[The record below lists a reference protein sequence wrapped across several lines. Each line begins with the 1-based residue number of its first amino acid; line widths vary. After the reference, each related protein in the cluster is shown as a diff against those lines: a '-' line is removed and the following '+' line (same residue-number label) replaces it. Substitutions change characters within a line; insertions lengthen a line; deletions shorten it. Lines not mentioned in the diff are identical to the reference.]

1 MSSCKQGSMRTLLKR
16 FVRCTEA
23 QDVIEYALLAA
34 FISIVG
40 YGAFVA
46 IGGNVDGIYSTTQ
59 TATASASNSTV
70 PEAGNTPP
78 NGNPPNGN
86 PPNGNPPNGNPPN
99 GNPPNGNPP
108 NGNPPNGN
116 PPNGNP
122 PNGNPPK
129 K

>member
-1 MSSCKQGSMRTLLKR
+1 MLQLLKSL
-16 FVRCTEA
+16 VRRTDA
-23 QDVIEYALLAA
+23 QDVLEYALLAA
-34 FISIVG
+34 FISI
-40 YGAFVA
+40 GAFGVFA
-46 IGGNVDGIYSTTQ
+46 ALGGNVEGIYSTTQ
-59 TATASASNSTV
+59 TATLSASDGTS
-70 PEAGNTPP
+70 PEAGGNPTGSP

-116 PPNGNP
+116 PPNNP

-129 K
+129 PPKK